1 MIHAFE
7 SIGKRK
13 MVAPW
18 LISQPIGVGAFGT
31 VYSAYKN
38 KKTSAEPEYAV
49 KIIPST
55 RDGIA
60 SLPEAV
66 VMSCLEHPHL
76 NSALD
81 ILVEPERICIFQER
95 AVGTL
100 AEHITNSSDDT
111 KKKWSYQLTSA
122 VKYLSTLNLIHGD
135 IKASNVLLYS
145 NGDIKLADFGLITK
159 IDDNFKRK
167 VYTRTHRPPEVW
179 EDNTIKL
186 ASDVWALGATLF
198 EIYIGETVVPSE
210 VETYQQ
216 AIPYIQAIPEKIKHL
231 SSDIVEVLQSCLTTI
246 DKRLNIHDLV
256 KLNYFESFE
265 YHPGSIK
272 LFKQNCKPKNYIK
285 MMTTVPSEYVDKINY
300 IANCLNKF
308 KTKLVAKFTDEHKIE
323 IATLLT
329 YKLYNKSIPDK
340 FRHNSL
346 WFKLEREVCSYLGF
360 MLWY

>member
-7 SIGKRK
+7 SSRKRK

-18 LISQPIGVGAFGT
+18 LISQPIGSGAFGT
-31 VYSAYKN
+31 VYSVYKN
-38 KKTSAEPEYAV
+38 KRTTSEPEYAV

-55 RDGIA
+55 KDGIA

-66 VMSCLEHPHL
+66 VMTCLEHPHL

-81 ILVEPERICIFQER
+81 ILVEPERICIFQRR
-95 AVGTL
+95 AIGTL
-100 AEHITNSSDDT
+100 AEYITESSDEM
-111 KKKWSYQLTSA
+111 KKKWSFQLASA

-135 IKASNVLLYS
+135 IKATNILLYS
-145 NGDIKLADFGLITK
+145 DDNIKLADFGLITK
-159 IDDNFKRK
+159 VDDFSKRK

-198 EIYIGETVVPSE
+198 EIYTGESIVPSE

-216 AIPYIQAIPEKIKHL
+216 ALPFMESISRRISHL
-231 SSDIVEVLQSCLTTI
+231 PKDLVQVLESCLVPI
-246 DKRLNIHDLV
+246 DKRLNIHQLIELD
-256 KLNYFESFE
+256 YFKSFV
-265 YHPGSIK
+265 YQSGSIRSFQHNSK
-272 LFKQNCKPKNYIK
+272 MKNYTK
-285 MMTTVPSEYVDKINY
+285 MIVDVSSEYVDKINH

-308 KTKLVAKFTDEHKIE
+308 KTRLVAKFTDEHKIG

-329 YKLYNKSIPDK
+329 YKLYNKPIPDK
-340 FRHNSL
+340 FRNNSL

-360 MLWY
+360 MLWS